1 MNQSTKISLIVGG
14 VLIVL
19 AGVIGITFAYF
30 STGGVQDTANTF
42 NSGCLNI
49 SLTNESTSIN
59 LTDAYPITD
68 VEGLETTSYDFT
80 VKNNCNSA
88 TNYQINLESLQIN
101 LESLNEQVNSLNA
114 DYIKVSLSSDTV
126 DNVISILSSNTSVT
140 PTIDN
145 AYESYNLYTDS
156 LDANGE
162 KTYHLKIWVDYEA
175 TAEQAAN
182 KVYSSKINVIANP
195 ETTIVDTLEA
205 KFNIEGTTATAT
217 LTENVTSASY
227 CTTTGNICTPNTSAT
242 ISNNTYEVELEGNE
256 NKQMVCTK
264 LNGTSKLICSNGVEV
279 KPLCPEGAEACNTI
293 LAGKNIDDSR
303 NGAIT
308 GTLTTNTTGTVYS
321 VADDWG
327 TSYVY
332 AGAPADNWVQFAG
345 YYWRII
351 RINGDGSIRLI
362 YNGTSTAT
370 TGTSTQIQTSAYNST
385 YNDNAYVG
393 YMYGSTGASS
403 YSATH
408 ANTNNSTIK
417 GILDSWYK
425 TNIVDKGHSDKVS
438 TEAGF
443 CNDRKTQSGVISGY
457 GTTGYGTNATTYAPL
472 GRLMSNGSWKS
483 SQTPSL
489 KCSQIGNDMFTVS
502 GSSKGNHKL
511 TYPIGLI
518 TSDEVVLAGGFAGSS
533 NNSYYLYTGEYYWT
547 MSPYYFFSTG
557 SAHVFRVYSDG
568 NLNSNFVNGT
578 RGVRPVINL
587 KADITITGEGTSSN
601 PYKVS

>member
-1 MNQSTKISLIVGG
+1 MKRMGIVIVGV
-14 VLIVL
+14 VLVVGCIFL
-19 AGVIGITFAYF
+19 LNQKDTREILITEEQELDNTSLVFMLQDEEGNYNKSHTLP
-30 STGGVQDTANTF
+30 STGYT
-42 NSGCLNI
+42 LNASKSVCSDNATPTWEDNKLYI
-49 SLTNESTSIN
+49 NN
-59 LTDAYPITD
+59 LT
-68 VEGLETTSYDFT
+68 
-80 VKNNCNSA
+80 K
-88 TNYQINLESLQIN
+88 
-101 LESLNEQVNSLNA
+101 
-114 DYIKVSLSSDTV
+114 K
-126 DNVISILSSNTSVT
+126 
-140 PTIDN
+140 
-145 AYESYNLYTDS
+145 
-156 LDANGE
+156 
-162 KTYHLKIWVDYEA
+162 
-175 TAEQAAN
+175 
-182 KVYSSKINVIANP
+182 
-195 ETTIVDTLEA
+195 
-205 KFNIEGTTATAT
+205 
-217 LTENVTSASY
+217 
-227 CTTTGNICTPNTSAT
+227 
-242 ISNNTYEVELEGNE
+242 
-256 NKQMVCTK
+256 
-264 LNGTSKLICSNGVEV
+264 GTSCYLYFDK
-279 KPLCPEGAEACNTI
+279 KPMAMNTI
-293 LAGKNIDDSR
+293 LANKTIDDSR

-332 AGAPADNWVQFAG
+332 AGAPTDNWVQFAG

-370 TGTSTQIQTSAYNST
+370 TGTSTQIQKSAYNST

-417 GILDSWYK
+417 GILDNWYK

-511 TYPIGLI
+511 TYPVGLI
-518 TSDEVVLAGGFAGSS
+518 TADEVVLAGGFGGSS
-533 NNSYYLYTGEYYWT
+533 NTSYYLHTGEYYWT
-547 MSPYYFFSTG
+547 MSPSYFD
-557 SAHVFRVYSDG
+557 SAGPAGYAYVFIVDSDG
-568 NLNSNFVNGT
+568 NLNFSNYYVGRTN
-578 RGVRPVINL
+578 GVRPVINL
-587 KADITITGEGTSSN
+587 KADVTITRGNGSSSS
-601 PYKVS
+601 PFEVTT